1 MSKAPTKLTTPPK
14 DNAII
19 PLIMK
24 PTYLR
29 LLLSIAAIATLAWS
43 VCSGAAQEAAKP
55 PVPSGNV
62 TFSFWAI
69 ASQPWQVMIDD
80 FQKTYPNLKVKW
92 TKYSTDE
99 LKQALRVSS
108 AAGKMADAWFN
119 WGGSLAAPYEDAGH
133 ALELSPQMQAV
144 YGVDK
149 NIVPAALELARN
161 KGKLYGVPV
170 WVRPMTIF
178 YKKSLFDKYGL
189 TAPTTFEELEKVCET
204 LKSKGIIP
212 VACGGKFSWMT
223 MRTTDFF
230 VEHFAGPAMHDK
242 LFALEASYNS
252 PEVVKAF
259 TKLKEWVTKGYFNDG
274 FISIDPDQALPLLF
288 QDKAAMI
295 FQGPWIEDQNIIKSK
310 EDPNNYV
317 PIIAPADQKPVRVSG
332 FQEQIQFW
340 TKAKPDEQK
349 AALLFASFVTTP
361 DVAQRHI
368 GEFGSPSA
376 VVGVQPPEGH
386 PIAAQMAKWLQGEV
400 KLYLPTDQALP
411 QELVNAFFQA
421 QDSVVLGTLTP
432 EAACAQIQKAVD
444 AFKATRK

>member
-1 MSKAPTKLTTPPK
+1 
-14 DNAII
+14 
-19 PLIMK
+19 MK
-24 PTYLR
+24 FR
-29 LLLSIAAIATLAWS
+29 LLHFLSSAGVLAAMACS
-43 VCSGAAQEAAKP
+43 VPAGIAQEPAKP

-62 TFSFWAI
+62 TFSLWGI
-69 ASQPWQVMIDD
+69 ATQPWQIMIDD

-99 LKQALRVSS
+99 MKQAVRVAS
-108 AAGKMADAWFN
+108 AAGKMSDTWFN
-119 WGGSLAAPYEDAGH
+119 WGGSLAAPYDEGGH
-133 ALELSPQMQAV
+133 ALEMTPQLMAE

-149 NIVPAALELARN
+149 NIVPTAIDLARD
-161 KGKLYGVPV
+161 KGKLYGIPV

-178 YKKSLFDKYGL
+178 YKKTIFDKYGL
-189 TAPTTFEELEKVCET
+189 SAPKTFDELEKVCEV

-230 VEHFAGPAMHDK
+230 VEHFAGPAMHDE

-252 PEVVKAF
+252 PEVIKAF
-259 TKLKEWVTKGYFNDG
+259 AKLKEWVTKGYFNEG
-274 FISIDPDQALPLLF
+274 FISLDPAQALPLLQ

-295 FQGPWIEDQNIIKSK
+295 FQGPWIEDQNIIASH
-310 EDPNNYV
+310 EDPKNYV

-332 FQEQIQFW
+332 FQEQLQFW
-340 TKAKPDEQK
+340 TKSKPDQQK

-361 DVAQRHI
+361 EVAKRHV
-368 GEFGSPSA
+368 GEFGAPSA
-376 VVGVQPPEGH
+376 VVGVLPPEGH
-386 PIAAQMAKWLQGEV
+386 PITTQMAKWLQGEV
-400 KLYLPTDQALP
+400 GLYLPTDQALP

-444 AFKATRK
+444 QYKSQHK

>member
-1 MSKAPTKLTTPPK
+1 
-14 DNAII
+14 
-19 PLIMK
+19 MK
-24 PTYLR
+24 PTCLR
-29 LLLSIAAIATLAWS
+29 LFRSIAATATLAWS
-43 VCSGAAQEAAKP
+43 VCSGTAQEAAKP

-99 LKQALRVSS
+99 VKQALRVAS

-119 WGGSLAAPYEDAGH
+119 WGGSLASPYEDAGH
-133 ALELSPQMQAV
+133 ALELTPQMQAV

-149 NIVPAALELARN
+149 NIVPAAFDLARHN
-161 KGKLYGVPV
+161 GKLDGVPV

-252 PEVVKAF
+252 PEVVKAL

-295 FQGPWIEDQNIIKSK
+295 FQGPWMEDQNIIKSK

-340 TKAKPDEQK
+340 TKAKPDQQK
-349 AALLFASFVTTP
+349 AALLFAAFVTTP

-376 VVGVQPPEGH
+376 VVDVQPPEGH

-400 KLYLPTDQALP
+400 GLYLPTDQALP

-444 AFKATRK
+444 AFKAAKK

>member
-1 MSKAPTKLTTPPK
+1 
-14 DNAII
+14 
-19 PLIMK
+19 MK
-24 PTYLR
+24 FR
-29 LLLSIAAIATLAWS
+29 LFRFLSSAAVAAAMAWS
-43 VCSGAAQEAAKP
+43 VPAGTAQESAKP
-55 PVPSGNV
+55 PVPTGNV
-62 TFSFWAI
+62 TFSLWGI
-69 ASQPWQVMIDD
+69 ATQPWQLMIDD

-99 LKQALRVSS
+99 MKQAVRVAS
-108 AAGKMADAWFN
+108 AAGKMADTWFN
-119 WGGSLAAPYEDAGH
+119 WGGSLAAPYDEGGH
-133 ALELSPQMQAV
+133 AFEMTPQLMAQ

-149 NIVPAALELARN
+149 NIVPAAIELARN
-161 KGKLYGVPV
+161 KGKLYGIPV

-178 YKKSLFDKYGL
+178 YKKSLFDKFGL
-189 TAPTTFEELEKVCET
+189 TAPKTFDELEKVCET

-212 VACGGKFSWMT
+212 FACGGKFSWMT

-242 LFALEASYNS
+242 LFSLEASYNS
-252 PEVVKAF
+252 PEVIKAF
-259 TKLKEWVTKGYFNDG
+259 TKLKEWVTKDYFNNG
-274 FISIDPDQALPLLF
+274 FISLDPAQALPLLQ

-295 FQGPWIEDQNIIKSK
+295 FQGPWIEDQNIIASH

-332 FQEQIQFW
+332 FQEQLQFW
-340 TKAKPDEQK
+340 AKSKPDQQK

-361 DVAQRHI
+361 EVAKRHI
-368 GEFGSPSA
+368 AVFGAPSA
-376 VVGVQPPEGH
+376 VVGVLPPEGH
-386 PIAAQMAKWLQGEV
+386 PITTTMANWLQGEV
-400 KLYLPTDQALP
+400 QLYLPTDQALP

-444 AFKATRK
+444 QYKAQHK

>member
-1 MSKAPTKLTTPPK
+1 
-14 DNAII
+14 
-19 PLIMK
+19 MK

-29 LLLSIAAIATLAWS
+29 LIRSIATCSILACS
-43 VCSGAAQEAAKP
+43 VCLGTAQEAAKP

-99 LKQALRVSS
+99 MKQAVRVASS
-108 AAGKMADAWFN
+108 AGKMSDTWFN
-119 WGGSLAAPYEDAGH
+119 WGGTLAAPYADGGH
-133 ALELSPQMQAV
+133 ALELTPQLQAM

-149 NIVPAALELARN
+149 NIVPAALDMARHN
-161 KGKLYGVPV
+161 GKLYGVSI
-170 WVRPMTIF
+170 WVKPMTIF
-178 YKKSLFDKYGL
+178 YKKTVFDKYGL
-189 TAPTTFEELEKVCET
+189 TAPTTFDELEKVCET

-252 PEVVKAF
+252 PEVIKAF
-259 TKLKEWVTKGYFNDG
+259 AKLKEWVTKGYFNEG
-274 FISIDPDQALPLLF
+274 FISLDPNQALPLLF
-288 QDKAAMI
+288 EDKAAMI
-295 FQGPWIEDQNIIKSK
+295 FQGPWIEAENIILSH

-332 FQEQIQFW
+332 FQEQLQFW

-361 DVAQRHI
+361 EVAKRHVA
-368 GEFGSPSA
+368 EFGSPSA
-376 VVGVQPPEGH
+376 VVGVLPPEGH
-386 PIAAQMAKWLQGEV
+386 PTATQMANWLQGEV
-400 KLYLPTDQALP
+400 GLYLPTDQALP
-411 QELVNAFFQA
+411 QEIVSAFFQA
-421 QDSVVLGTLTP
+421 QDSVVLGTITP

-444 AFKATRK
+444 AFKAAKK